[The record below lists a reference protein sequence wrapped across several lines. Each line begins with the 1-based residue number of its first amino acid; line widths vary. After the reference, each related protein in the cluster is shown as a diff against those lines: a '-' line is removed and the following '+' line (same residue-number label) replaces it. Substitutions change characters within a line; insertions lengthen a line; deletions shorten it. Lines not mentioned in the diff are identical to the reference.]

1 MEVDPSTVGI
11 VAGAAG
17 TLIGAATAEF
27 YRRTRKAAA
36 KPAPPA
42 TAPPEQHEP
51 PAGPDSGVH
60 AAPGVSAAESLSRIR
75 VERIYKW
82 TQAETEHR
90 AHDQM
95 ARQTVV
101 QTSEAVQAIAIALD
115 RMRAD
120 DDARE
125 RRLYTRIEARLDRLE
140 DRVLREHSVTLDTI
154 LTEIRSRRE

>member
-1 MEVDPSTVGI
+1 MEFDPSTVGI

-17 TLIGAATAEF
+17 TLIGGAIAEF
-27 YRRTRKAAA
+27 YRRTRKVPA
-36 KPAPPA
+36 KPAPPTPA
-42 TAPPEQHEP
+42 AEHDEP

-60 AAPGVSAAESLSRIR
+60 AAPGASAAEALNRIR

-82 TQAETEHR
+82 TQGETEHR

-101 QTSEAVQAIAIALD
+101 QTAEAVQAIAIGLD

-120 DDARE
+120 EDARE
-125 RRLYTRIEARLDRLE
+125 RRMLSRLDRLE
-140 DRVLREHSVTLDTI
+140 DRVLREHSVSLDTI
-154 LTEIRSRRE
+154 LAEIRSRRE